1 MPIFSRFNPIK
12 NNYLKKLEY
21 YTIYVIL
28 PCFFT
33 KSSMRIII
41 AGAGEVGTH
50 LAKMLSNENHEILLI
65 DTEED
70 RLRPI
75 DSSLDVLTYHGSATS
90 VSLLQSVL
98 SKKTDLFIAVTH
110 AESTNITSSILA
122 KRLGALKTI
131 ARIDNLEYLEHSTE
145 DFFKSLGIDSLIY
158 PELIAA
164 REVLGLLHETGT
176 TEFMEFSGGT
186 LAMYVQKL
194 DEKAPIINKTLEE
207 IAITFKT
214 DKYRA
219 VAIKRNDKTIIPRG
233 HERFMLGDLVYVIS
247 THEGI
252 DEMMKTSGKENFE
265 AKSIMILGGSR
276 IGKHVALYM
285 QKTSEVKL
293 IDSNIER
300 CEALAEILEQTL
312 IINGD
317 CRNVDLLEQEGLK
330 QMDAF
335 VAVTGNSETN
345 ILSCLL
351 AKKMGV
357 KRTIAEVEN
366 MEYINLAENTGI
378 DTIINKKISAASRIF
393 RHTTNPNVTQV
404 KYLTGADAE
413 ILEFNVPANS
423 KITKGTLR
431 SMDFP
436 DDAIVG
442 GGTHDGVPFIA
453 TGDTIIKAN
462 DKVVVFTL
470 PSAYDKISKFFT

>member
-1 MPIFSRFNPIK
+1 
-12 NNYLKKLEY
+12 
-21 YTIYVIL
+21 
-28 PCFFT
+28 
-33 KSSMRIII
+33 MRIII

-65 DTEED
+65 DSEEN

-90 VSLLQSVL
+90 INLLQNIL
-98 SKKTDLFIAVTH
+98 KKKTDLFIAVTH
-110 AESTNITSSILA
+110 SEDTNITSSILA

-145 DFFKSLGIDSLIY
+145 EFFKSLGIDSLIY

-164 REVLGLLHETGT
+164 REVLVLLHETGA

-186 LAMYVQKL
+186 LAMMKL
-194 DEKAPIINKTLEE
+194 DKKAPIIDKTLEE
-207 IAITFKT
+207 IAITLKT

-219 VAIKRNDKTIIPRG
+219 VAIKRNNKTLIPRG
-233 HERFMLGDLVYVIS
+233 HELFRLGDMVYVIS

-252 DEMMKTSGKENFE
+252 DEMMKNSGKENFE

-285 QKTSEVKL
+285 QKSCEVKL
-293 IDSNIER
+293 IDSDLER
-300 CEALAEILEQTL
+300 CEELAEILEHTL

-317 CRNVDLLEQEGLK
+317 CRNVELLTQEGLT

-413 ILEFNVPANS
+413 VLEFNVPANA
-423 KITKGTLR
+423 KITRGTLR
-431 SMDFP
+431 
-436 DDAIVG
+436 
-442 GGTHDGVPFIA
+442 T
-453 TGDTIIKAN
+453 
-462 DKVVVFTL
+462 
-470 PSAYDKISKFFT
+470 

>member
-1 MPIFSRFNPIK
+1 
-12 NNYLKKLEY
+12 
-21 YTIYVIL
+21 
-28 PCFFT
+28 
-33 KSSMRIII
+33 MRIII

-50 LAKMLSNENHEILLI
+50 LAKMLSNENHEIILI
-65 DTEED
+65 DPEEA
-70 RLRPI
+70 RLKPI
-75 DSSLDVLTYHGSATS
+75 DSSLDVLTFEGSATS
-90 VSLLQSVL
+90 LKLLQDSL
-98 SKKTDLFIAVTH
+98 RKKTDLFIAVTH
-110 AESTNITSSILA
+110 SEDTNITSSILA
-122 KRLGALKTI
+122 KRFGALKTI
-131 ARIDNLEYLEHSTE
+131 ARIDNIDFLEHSTL
-145 DFFKSLGIDSLIY
+145 DFFKSIGIDSLIY

-164 REVLGLLHETGT
+164 REVLGLLHETGAT
-176 TEFMEFSGGT
+176 DFMEFSGGK

-194 DEKAPIINKTLEE
+194 DEKAPIINKSLQE
-207 IAITFKT
+207 ISVSHRT

-233 HERFMLGDLVYVIS
+233 NEHFQLGDMVFVIS

-276 IGKHVALYM
+276 IGKHVAMYM
-285 QKTSEVKL
+285 QKTCEVKL
-293 IDSNIER
+293 IDSNIKK
-300 CEALAEILEQTL
+300 CETLSEILDNTL

-317 CRNVDLLEQEGLK
+317 GRNVDLLEQEGITK
-330 QMDAF
+330 MDAF

-357 KRTIAEVEN
+357 KKTIAEVEN

-404 KYLTGADAE
+404 KYMTGTDAE
-413 ILEFNVPANS
+413 VLEFNVPANS

-431 SMDFP
+431 SLDFP
-436 DDAIVG
+436 KDAIVG
-442 GGTHDGVPFIA
+442 GGTRDGVPFIA
-453 TGDTIIKAN
+453 TGDTILKAN

-470 PSAYDKISKFFT
+470 PSAYEKLSKYFT